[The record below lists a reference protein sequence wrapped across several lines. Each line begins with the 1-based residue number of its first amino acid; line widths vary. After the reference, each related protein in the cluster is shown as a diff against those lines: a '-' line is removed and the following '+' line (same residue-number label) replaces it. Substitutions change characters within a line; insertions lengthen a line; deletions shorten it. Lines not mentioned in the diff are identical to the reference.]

1 MEATREPRRIPLVWL
16 LAPFVLSTVL
26 GYIGDIMGPK
36 LIVDHPLLQISLN
49 SRSRWLLLATPNLDA
64 LSFFVVG
71 FLRLI
76 STDPIGFLLGWHYRE
91 RALAWAQKNVG
102 DQSSLIGKV
111 EKWFGRIGPLVLLV
125 MPNFY
130 LCVLAGATRMRPRLF
145 VALNLVGTVGRLILF
160 WVAGEAFRDE
170 LEDVLELIQRFQWP
184 LVAVSFVFV
193 AFTVFRAG
201 GIESPEELAEELEA
215 EQTVAGES
223 AGRED

>member
-16 LAPFVLSTVL
+16 LAPFVLSTVC
-26 GYIGDIMGPK
+26 GYVGDIMGPR
-36 LIVDHPLLQISLN
+36 LINDHPLLQIALN

-64 LSFFVVG
+64 VPFFLVG

-76 STDPIGFLLGWHYRE
+76 STDPIGFLLGWHYRD
-91 RALAWAQKNVG
+91 RALAWAEKNVG

-111 EKWFGRIGPLVLLV
+111 EKWFARLGPAVLLV

-130 LCVLAGATRMRPRLF
+130 LCILAGATRMRPRLF
-145 VALNLVGTVGRLILF
+145 IALNLVGTAGRLLLF
-160 WVAGEAFRDE
+160 WIAGEAFRE
-170 LEDVLELIQRFQWP
+170 QLEDALELIQRFQWP

-201 GIESPEELAEELEA
+201 GIETPEELAEELESEEGA
-215 EQTVAGES
+215 V
-223 AGRED
+223 RED